1 MKILLRVLH
10 GSVTFQMK
18 VANFNEFQLTQ
29 PFLQNSCAHHKENFL
44 NFSKVTLILLL
55 ALSKEELLGYY
66 PFPIN
71 GFFRDPVCRLL
82 TI

>member
-29 PFLQNSCAHHKENFL
+29 PFLQNSCAHHKEKILRFL
-44 NFSKVTLILLL
+44 TYPQKLIFQC
-55 ALSKEELLGYY
+55 ALFG
-66 PFPIN
+66 
-71 GFFRDPVCRLL
+71 
-82 TI
+82 